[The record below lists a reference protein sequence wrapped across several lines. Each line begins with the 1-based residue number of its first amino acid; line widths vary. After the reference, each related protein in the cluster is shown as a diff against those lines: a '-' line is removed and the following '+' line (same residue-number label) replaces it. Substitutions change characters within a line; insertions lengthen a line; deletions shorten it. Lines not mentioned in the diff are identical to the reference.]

1 MCAMARRDYKEFAIR
16 ETHHAFNRGNDKMD
30 IFRDDEDYRFF
41 LRRLGEALYPA
52 NEARGTKG
60 RHVRKALPADSFSLV
75 AFCLMPNHFHL
86 LILQKTDLPISALM
100 LKILTSYS
108 KYFNKKYGRVG
119 SLFQDQYKTTRI
131 QGNTQ
136 LLHTSAYI
144 HNNPLIGKLTSMPE
158 AYPYS
163 SFYEYMTGGVTLSQP
178 NTVLE
183 QFVGT
188 AAYRDF
194 VAESLEITKRNKE

>member
-1 MCAMARRDYKEFAIR
+1 MARRDYKEFAIR
-16 ETHHAFNRGNDKMD
+16 EIHHAFNRGNDKMD

-41 LRRLGEALYPA
+41 LHRLGEALYPSS
-52 NEARGTKG
+52 EARGKKG
-60 RHVRKALPADSFSLV
+60 CHVRKALPADSFSLI

-86 LILQKTDLPISALM
+86 LILQNTDLPISALM

-131 QGNTQ
+131 QDNTQ

-144 HNNPLIGKLTSMPE
+144 HNNPLIGKLTSISDT
-158 AYPYS
+158 YPYS
-163 SFYEYMTGGVTLSQP
+163 SFHEYMAGGVTLSQP
-178 NTVLE
+178 NSVLE
-183 QFVGT
+183 QFDG
-188 AAYRDF
+188 AEAYRDF
-194 VAESLEITKRNKE
+194 VAESIEVTQRNKE